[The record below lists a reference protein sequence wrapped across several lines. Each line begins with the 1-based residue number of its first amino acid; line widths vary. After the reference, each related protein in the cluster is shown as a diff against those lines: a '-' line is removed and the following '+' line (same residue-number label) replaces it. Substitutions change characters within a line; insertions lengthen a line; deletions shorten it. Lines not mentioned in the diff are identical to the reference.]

1 MNWFASNKFLA
12 VFSDRVVSKGRN
24 YEFTAMIEGV
34 IYKIFVNSKIA
45 LKDGKILFAEI
56 VGNSIFPSIFEKVIA
71 KIYGNY
77 EAISDS
83 LLELL

>member
-12 VFSDRVVSKGRN
+12 VFSDRVVSKGRH
-24 YEFTAMIEGV
+24 YEFTAMVEGV

-77 EAISDS
+77 ETISDS

>member
-77 EAISDS
+77 ETISDS